1 MPEKEVSYYEIALT
15 SRQVL
20 VTFIVALTCIALAFF
35 AGVWV
40 GQQDEGVAVAEVAA
54 SDDENDAPALGFFT
68 EGEGDEEAAAEDP
81 SAEVQ
86 PRAETPAGDTTQR
99 RTADRESASQ
109 GTVAPSGSII
119 LQVLASSNRTTAE
132 NTLTSLAEAGHSAYL
147 QPVDRGDST
156 LYRVRVGP
164 FADRAAA
171 EAAKSRIDDA
181 FNVEAL
187 ITTEE

>member
-54 SDDENDAPALGFFT
+54 ADEENDAPALGFFT
-68 EGEGDEEAAAEDP
+68 GGEGEEAAAED
-81 SAEVQ
+81 
-86 PRAETPAGDTTQR
+86 RPAGEEPEAEAQAQDTTSR
-99 RTADRESASQ
+99 PAANRESPPQ
-109 GTVAPSGSII
+109 GTVPPSGSII

-132 NTLTSLAEAGHSAYL
+132 GTLANLTQAGHSAYL
-147 QPVDRGDST
+147 QPIDRGDST

-164 FADRAAA
+164 FEDRAAA
-171 EAAKSRIDDA
+171 EAAKGRIDDA
-181 FNVEAL
+181 FEVEAL